1 MHGPRHGVNTDKED
15 ECYYYVNLAIIYIMR
30 GALSKLKTTPRI
42 TDHYLLFFMD
52 VRYITSAD
60 GTKLYADAVGDPSKP
75 SIVFIHGFALSAS
88 VFDSIF
94 LEKSYT
100 NGFYFVSR
108 FPGIPQPLL
117 KAGFPGPIRSA
128 GPWTQ

>member
-1 MHGPRHGVNTDKED
+1 
-15 ECYYYVNLAIIYIMR
+15 
-30 GALSKLKTTPRI
+30 
-42 TDHYLLFFMD
+42 MD
-52 VRYITSAD
+52 ARYITSAD

-100 NGFYFVSR
+100 KEFYFVSR
-108 FPGIPQPLL
+108 FPGIPRPSL
-117 KAGFPGPIRSA
+117 KAGFPGPIRFE